1 MQTFSRDERL
11 SGQKIIEKLF
21 SEGKSFT
28 VFPFRIIWLKSTFES
43 NFPAQIMISVSKKK
57 FKRAVDRNL
66 IKRRI
71 REAYRKNKPEIY
83 AYLNR
88 QQVQCAI
95 CLIYNTEKILD
106 YTEIEQKI
114 KLLLLRF
121 ETEYEKNIK

>member
-1 MQTFSRDERL
+1 MQTFSKDERL
-11 SGQKIIEKLF
+11 SGQKIIERLF

-43 NFPAQIMISVSKKK
+43 NFPARIMISVSKKK

-66 IKRRI
+66 IRRRI
-71 REAYRKNKPEIY
+71 REAYRKNKAEIY
-83 AYLNR
+83 NYLNL
-88 QQVQCAI
+88 QQAQCSI
-95 CLIYNTEKILD
+95 CLIYNSDKILD

-121 ETEYEKNIK
+121 QTEYEKNIE

>member
-1 MQTFSRDERL
+1 MQTFRKDERL

-28 VFPFRIIWLKSTFES
+28 VFPFRVIWLKSTFES
-43 NFPAQIMISVSKKK
+43 DFPARIMISVSKRK

-71 REAYRKNKPEIY
+71 REAYRRNKTDIHDF
-83 AYLNR
+83 LNR

-95 CLIYNTEKILD
+95 CLIYNTERILD
-106 YTEIEQKI
+106 FSEIEEKI

-121 ETEYEKNIK
+121 QSEYEKNIE